1 MPDPT
6 NPNTPATTA
15 SNQTSTSTAAFP
27 SWEQFLSTFWKN
39 ENTLNGMTGR
49 PLVLR
54 PEYMP
59 SYNNPFQGSAWLH
72 SLKRDPTKGWGSL
85 VSSGLLSKYGI
96 NSVSDLGEYY
106 HTQNSQ
112 RKQAGTDIFQQVF
125 RDWQLQQVLNQLAPA
140 PANQTTTPSYNS
152 QNVTFGTQQ
161 TLSDFA
167 NTPPVASPLGSYA
180 AALMASMNAAPTV
193 TTTPGVQSS
202 PIAAYINYLMGN

>member
-15 SNQTSTSTAAFP
+15 SNPMASAP
-27 SWEQFLSTFWKN
+27 SWEQFVGQYYKPHNAQYFNHGIGVPTFLDPFSGVRVN
-39 ENTLNGMTGR
+39 FLTGR
-49 PLVLR
+49 
-54 PEYMP
+54 
-59 SYNNPFQGSAWLH
+59 N
-72 SLKRDPTKGWGSL
+72 DPNSGWAAL
-85 VSSGLLSKYGI
+85 INSGLLNQYGI
-96 NSVSDLGEYY
+96 TTPNEFLNYSMSSPGSGRRASGVNII
-106 HTQNSQ
+106 Q
-112 RKQAGTDIFQQVF
+112 QAF
-125 RDWQLQQVLNQLAPA
+125 RDWQLQQMRQQSQPQQQTAQPA
-140 PANQTTTPSYNS
+140 TPSTTPQN

-167 NTPPVASPLGSYA
+167 NTPPAASPLGSYA